1 MNERGR
7 RARFIPWSA
16 PAPPVQQDRLR
27 KCKSDN
33 RSSPSRTD
41 ATRSTTQQP
50 AWPESSRQGDYVHC
64 VDEEPLTELL
74 GANAAIA
81 KHSAAAMGRATPI
94 KKPANEKA
102 HAASAIV
109 ARANSAIKV
118 RARRRENA
126 KTRPKAARI
135 TR

>member
-1 MNERGR
+1 LRPIPKAPTQPMNERGR

-50 AWPESSRQGDYVHC
+50 AWPESSTQGDYFHCVDEEPLTDRLRKCKSDNRSSPSRTDATRSTTQQPAWPESSRQGDYVHC
-64 VDEEPLTELL
+64 VDEEPLT
-74 GANAAIA
+74 NC
-81 KHSAAAMGRATPI
+81 
-94 KKPANEKA
+94 
-102 HAASAIV
+102 
-109 ARANSAIKV
+109 
-118 RARRRENA
+118 
-126 KTRPKAARI
+126 
-135 TR
+135 